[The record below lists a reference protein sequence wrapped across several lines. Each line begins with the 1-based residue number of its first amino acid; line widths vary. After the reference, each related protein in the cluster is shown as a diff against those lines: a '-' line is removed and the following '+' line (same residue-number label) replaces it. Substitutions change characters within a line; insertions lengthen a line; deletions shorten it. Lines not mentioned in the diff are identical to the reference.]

1 MMGWYSGS
9 CSSMASSRKRAFGD
23 SEDKV
28 NLDLTRSV
36 SHTDKEHIKALPDP
50 TTDFSVETCPV
61 GISDTLDANPRPSA
75 LAPPPGLV
83 HSKALIKSQIPPR
96 PKPPVPSDYFV
107 YPKRSWRSMSKVHIR
122 IHILDRYGA
131 RQRYITA
138 YQEWEEKHNK
148 WVFGIYY
155 LVRTVTKFQRQNMG
169 TEAGAEPIVEMT
181 RAVQEDVGER
191 TTTATDVLGDLDVDM
206 QTALT
211 VLQEDAEVDELDR
224 VKRWWIQTTQQN
236 RPNKTKNECSSVQML
251 ARLDRQG
258 KGTFG
263 SGGPGSRGRHD
274 TPDVELPDQAAR
286 KMHSSMSSCI
296 PPSLLSGQGECS
308 MSNSEEEDDDVEETG
323 LSPSW
328 RIYSDQCECGYA
340 GCHCRTWTKW
350 WDKTLQMLKY
360 VDYVDLPVSTSSV
373 SGMSMLGNV
382 LGGPPIRCVR
392 LSIGGRHELVEQDP
406 PVRSLHRIKSSGVKK
421 LAWSYKEFEN
431 LKANPPRY
439 YLTRV
444 TGPTLETQD
453 NEKIITLGVQR
464 ETRGLLQM
472 NWEDYTSQ
480 CPNTLAEYAPACTE
494 TMCQE
499 TERYLPQSVLPS
511 AQWPSRNR
519 ALQLVAYIQ
528 YTYRLPSEIFSLAIN
543 LLDRYTTRCEQVAQL
558 NGPHWDLLGF
568 TCLWLAWKYENY
580 TSVPP
585 LDDIIAYCPLQR
597 LVRSD
602 VIHSEWTIRNTI
614 GIDLSYTSPLPM
626 MRLSLI
632 ACECTKETRYIA
644 KFLAESSALMPQ
656 LMRCPP
662 FAIGLTVAWLA
673 CLLTDVPLADHIS
686 QNAHD
691 GGVEIYN
698 IAMRVTTGI
707 LNMPQSI
714 ERPREQALFY
724 KWTLPIVN
732 NVAGWCRSV
741 FASVWPDWANDN
753 DTLPY
758 PQERIP
764 ELRAMGRSRPFKLVP
779 GPSPGHALFEE

>member
-1 MMGWYSGS
+1 
-9 CSSMASSRKRAFGD
+9 MASSRKRAFGD

-50 TTDFSVETCPV
+50 LQIFR
-61 GISDTLDANPRPSA
+61 PR
-75 LAPPPGLV
+75 PPPGLV

-191 TTTATDVLGDLDVDM
+191 TTTATD
-206 QTALT
+206 
-211 VLQEDAEVDELDR
+211 EDAEVDELDR
-224 VKRWWIQTTQQN
+224 VNGGGFKLHSKIAQIRARMNVAQCKCWRGWTVKAKEHLDPEARVLGDAMVHQT
-236 RPNKTKNECSSVQML
+236 
-251 ARLDRQG
+251 
-258 KGTFG
+258 
-263 SGGPGSRGRHD
+263 
-274 TPDVELPDQAAR
+274 
-286 KMHSSMSSCI
+286 
-296 PPSLLSGQGECS
+296 LLSGQGECS
-308 MSNSEEEDDDVEETG
+308 MSNSEEEDDDVEKQGFPRLGAYILINASVDMPGVIVEPG
-323 LSPSW
+323 RNGGQDPSDAQIEYW
-328 RIYSDQCECGYA
+328 
-340 GCHCRTWTKW
+340 
-350 WDKTLQMLKY
+350 
-360 VDYVDLPVSTSSV
+360 
-373 SGMSMLGNV
+373 
-382 LGGPPIRCVR
+382 
-392 LSIGGRHELVEQDP
+392 GRHELVEQDP
-406 PVRSLHRIKSSGVKK
+406 PVRSLHQIKSSRVKK

-453 NEKIITLGVQR
+453 NEKIITLGMQR

-472 NWEDYTSQ
+472 NSEDYTSQ
-480 CPNTLAEYAPACTE
+480 CPNALAEYP
-494 TMCQE
+494 QH
-499 TERYLPQSVLPS
+499 RYLPQSVLPS

-585 LDDIIAYCPLQR
+585 LDDIITYCPLQR

-602 VIHSEWTIRNTI
+602 VIHSEWAIRNTI

-626 MRLSLI
+626 MRLSLT
-632 ACECTKETRYIA
+632 ARECTKETRYIA

-673 CLLTDVPLADHIS
+673 CLLSDVPLADHIS

>member
-211 VLQEDAEVDELDR
+211 VLQEMPKSTNLIVSNGGGFKLHSKIAQIRARMNVAQCRFWRGWTVKAKEHLDPEARVLGDAMVH
-224 VKRWWIQTTQQN
+224 QT
-236 RPNKTKNECSSVQML
+236 
-251 ARLDRQG
+251 
-258 KGTFG
+258 
-263 SGGPGSRGRHD
+263 
-274 TPDVELPDQAAR
+274 
-286 KMHSSMSSCI
+286 
-296 PPSLLSGQGECS
+296 LLSGQGECS

-350 WDKTLQMLKY
+350 WDKTLQMLKH
-360 VDYVDLPVSTSSV
+360 V
-373 SGMSMLGNV
+373 MLGNV
-382 LGGPPIRCVR
+382 LGGPPVRCVR

-406 PVRSLHRIKSSGVKK
+406 PVRSLHQIKSSRVKK

-453 NEKIITLGVQR
+453 NEKIITLGMQR

-472 NWEDYTSQ
+472 NSEDYTSQ
-480 CPNTLAEYAPACTE
+480 CPNALAEYPPACTE
-494 TMCQE
+494 TMCQK

-585 LDDIIAYCPLQR
+585 LDDIITYCPLQR

-602 VIHSEWTIRNTI
+602 VIHSEWAIRNTI

-626 MRLSLI
+626 MRLSLT
-632 ACECTKETRYIA
+632 ARECTKETRYIA

-673 CLLTDVPLADHIS
+673 CLLSDVPLADHIS